1 MNSGYGLA
9 VKRNT
14 HRNRNN
20 NRNLENNHNIK
31 ICILLSRKHKKKAL
45 FQPSRQ
51 PGLSLTWV
59 LFTFLCPPRPQS
71 CCWHQLMQTGVE
83 PLLP

>member
-31 ICILLSRKHKKKAL
+31 ICILLSRKHKKKAYFSHL
-45 FQPSRQ
+45 GSQ
-51 PGLSLTWV
+51 V
-59 LFTFLCPPRPQS
+59 
-71 CCWHQLMQTGVE
+71 
-83 PLLP
+83 